1 MIVADVSKNKRDH
14 LVPLTDSAIEI
25 LERLKIEDVNDS
37 MFIFPQR
44 LDAGKHLR
52 TDSFAQAIIYYR
64 EHFPD
69 YPVFVARD
77 LRRTCKTLMGEIG
90 VSKELRDRI
99 QNHAL
104 QDVSSKHSDRY
115 DYLTEKRR
123 ALETWEDRVN
133 NYQRHQENKVVNLFG
148 RK

>member
-1 MIVADVSKNKRDH
+1 
-14 LVPLTDSAIEI
+14 
-25 LERLKIEDVNDS
+25 
-37 MFIFPQR
+37 
-44 LDAGKHLR
+44 
-52 TDSFAQAIIYYR
+52 
-64 EHFPD
+64 
-69 YPVFVARD
+69 
-77 LRRTCKTLMGEIG
+77 MGEIG